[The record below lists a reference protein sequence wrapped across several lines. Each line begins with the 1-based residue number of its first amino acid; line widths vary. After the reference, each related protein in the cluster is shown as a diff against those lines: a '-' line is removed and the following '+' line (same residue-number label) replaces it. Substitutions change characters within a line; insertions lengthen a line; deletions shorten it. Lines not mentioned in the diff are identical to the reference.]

1 MDKKKF
7 NILHTESSTG
17 WAGQEMRI
25 ILEARE
31 MKNLGHKIIMAVQP
45 DSGIIPAIDREG
57 FEKEILNMQ
66 KKNCVGSVIKLIRI
80 IANYRVDIVNTHSSW
95 DSWIASIS
103 ARISRRKP
111 LIIRTRHLS
120 TPVSNGFL
128 SRIVYQYLPHLII
141 TTGKSIKET
150 LVNTNR
156 FPENKIIS
164 VPTGVDLDAFS
175 PRGADSVLFSEVDVR
190 SGEIIIGIIAALR
203 SWKGHDYLFEAIRI
217 LLEKGRNVKLLIA
230 GDGPRYNHLVDKA
243 ASIGIQDSVFFLGYR
258 ENIAEVFSI
267 CDIVVL
273 SSYANEGVPQSLL
286 QAMAM
291 QKPVIACAAGSIPEI
306 VLDKK
311 TGILVEARNPDA
323 LARGI
328 SLMLDNT
335 ELTEKVAFNA
345 RKYVESNYSLS
356 NMVEKIESI
365 YNQLAR

>member
-1 MDKKKF
+1 
-7 NILHTESSTG
+7 
-17 WAGQEMRI
+17 
-25 ILEARE
+25 
-31 MKNLGHKIIMAVQP
+31 
-45 DSGIIPAIDREG
+45 
-57 FEKEILNMQ
+57 
-66 KKNCVGSVIKLIRI
+66 
-80 IANYRVDIVNTHSSW
+80 
-95 DSWIASIS
+95 
-103 ARISRRKP
+103 